1 LRDASYDGPS
11 LDGTVQYL
19 GEAPYWQ
26 SDDGETVDVV
36 DDEETGEVRTES
48 VPVPHGGAQ
57 RPDIDEER
65 QTRLDEWGWS
75 V

>member
-1 LRDASYDGPS
+1 VSERTYEGDS

-26 SDDGETVDVV
+26 RDGKTVDVV
-36 DDEETGEVRTES
+36 DDEETGEVRTEG
-48 VPVPHGGAQ
+48 VPNAEVRG
-57 RPDIDEER
+57 PDEPGQSTLADY
-65 QTRLDEWGWS
+65 TREWS

>member
-1 LRDASYDGPS
+1 MTSASYEGDP

-26 SDDGETVDVV
+26 GDGETVDVI
-36 DDEETGEVRTES
+36 DDTEVGEVRAES

-57 RPDIDEER
+57 RPDVDEDR
-65 QTRLDEWGWS
+65 QTRLDEWRWS
-75 V
+75 A